1 MSAVLPGLDMS
12 AAQQPD
18 PVSVLD
24 GKYALMRELGSGGT
38 GTVYEAENLVVGK
51 KIAIKLMSAAA
62 FAEKDSQARFVAE
75 ARAAARISHAN
86 VVDIHDLG
94 ISKNG
99 VPYIVMELLR
109 GETLQ
114 DLIDTRGPLAPAYA
128 CELFLQVLAGL
139 SAAHAQG
146 IVHCDLKPAN
156 VLVTHPRPDRPLVKV
171 LDFGIARGVEAA
183 QRVDQVVMGTPMFM
197 APEQVKGDPV
207 DFRTDVYQACAMLFA
222 MLGGTDPFEAYATRD
237 LMKLVAK
244 GRTKD
249 LQALVPELPAELI
262 AVIKD
267 GMALNPKA
275 RIQSAEELAE
285 RLRQFVSP
293 AHFVSLVPATR
304 TGSGRPIP
312 VIVAPDAHANAA
324 KPSLRPG
331 EALGSVIPVHMPR
344 VTRMTDSL
352 LASPRI
358 PRAPS
363 TPRLQ
368 LGRDF
373 MPMPGAPEY
382 DSVLE
387 THRSQTHMPR
397 GGSNF
402 RRDVMPAL
410 VATGIGFALGMVLAW
425 SGGLI

>member
-1 MSAVLPGLDMS
+1 MS
-12 AAQQPD
+12 AAQQPN

-24 GKYALMRELGSGGT
+24 GKYALIREIGSGGT
-38 GTVYEAENLVVGK
+38 GTVYEAENLIVGK
-51 KIAIKLMSAAA
+51 KIAIKLMSPGA

-75 ARAAARISHAN
+75 ARAAARIAHAN

-94 ISKNG
+94 VTKNG
-99 VPYIVMELLR
+99 LPYIVMELLR

-183 QRVDQVVMGTPMFM
+183 KHVDPVVMGTPMFM
-197 APEQVKGDPV
+197 APEQVTGDAV

-222 MLGGTDPFEAYATRD
+222 MLGGTDPFEAYTARD
-237 LMKLVAK
+237 VMKLVAK

-249 LQALVPELPAELI
+249 LQALVPELPPELV

-267 GMALNPKA
+267 GMALKPKA

-285 RLRQFVSP
+285 RLRGFVSP
-293 AHFVSLVPATR
+293 AHFVSLVPATL

-312 VIVAPDAHANAA
+312 LIVAPVVNAKPEA
-324 KPSLRPG
+324 KPSSRPDQ
-331 EALGSVIPVHMPR
+331 ALGSVIPVHMPR
-344 VTRMTDSL
+344 VARITDSL
-352 LASPRI
+352 LVSPRI

-363 TPRLQ
+363 TPKLQ
-368 LGRDF
+368 MGQDF
-373 MPMPGAPEY
+373 MPMPGDPEY
-382 DSVLE
+382 DSMLDAR
-387 THRSQTHMPR
+387 RSQTHVPR
-397 GGSNF
+397 RRSTF
-402 RRDVMPAL
+402 QRDVMPAL
-410 VATGIGFALGMVLAW
+410 IATGIGFGLGVVLAW
-425 SGGLI
+425 SAGLIG

>member
-1 MSAVLPGLDMS
+1 MS
-12 AAQQPD
+12 AAQQPN

-24 GKYALMRELGSGGT
+24 GKYALLRELGSGGT

-51 KIAIKLMSAAA
+51 KIAIKLMSAGA

-94 ISKNG
+94 ITKTG
-99 VPYIVMELLR
+99 LPYIVMELLR

-183 QRVDQVVMGTPMFM
+183 QQVDQVVLGTPMYM
-197 APEQVKGDPV
+197 APEQVTGDLV
-207 DFRTDVYQACAMLFA
+207 DFRTDVYQACTMLFA
-222 MLGGTDPFEAYATRD
+222 MLGGTDPFDAYTTRD
-237 LMKLVAK
+237 VMKLVAK

-249 LQALVPELPAELI
+249 LQALVPELPSELI
-262 AVIKD
+262 SVIKD
-267 GMALNPKA
+267 GMAIKPKA

-285 RLRQFVSP
+285 RLRPFVSP

-312 VIVAPDAHANAA
+312 VIVAPVVN
-324 KPSLRPG
+324 KPSAVPTPDH
-331 EALGSVIPVHMPR
+331 ASVIPVHMPR
-344 VTRMTDSL
+344 VARMTDSL
-352 LASPRI
+352 LVSPRI

-363 TPRLQ
+363 APKMEIGQ
-368 LGRDF
+368 DF
-373 MPMPGAPEY
+373 MPMPGDPEY
-382 DSVLE
+382 DSMLE
-387 THRSQTHMPR
+387 ARRSQTHMPR
-397 GGSNF
+397 RRSNF

-410 VATGIGFALGMVLAW
+410 IATGIGFGLGVVLAW
-425 SGGLI
+425 SAGLIG